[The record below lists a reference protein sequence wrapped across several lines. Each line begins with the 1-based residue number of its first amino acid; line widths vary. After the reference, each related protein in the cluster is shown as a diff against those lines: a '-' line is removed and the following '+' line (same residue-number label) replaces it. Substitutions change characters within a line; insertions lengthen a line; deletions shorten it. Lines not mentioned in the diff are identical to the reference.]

1 MELLEFNA
9 QLSSLQN
16 DYEIELFIKIYFLY
30 GTAFV
35 FNHNTESEF
44 DFKNKISNEF
54 KIPIEN
60 IYIVGSSKLGF
71 SYHKQKKFDF
81 DSDIDIAIVNNELYE
96 KYFEIATNIEYS
108 IRNSKTIISI
118 DELKRYNEF
127 KNYLIIG
134 WMRPDKLPLSYQV
147 SQHLQTSWFHFFES
161 LSNNKSEVGNYK
173 VAAGIFK
180 NHHFLIKYLVDSLLK
195 HKKGII

>member
-1 MELLEFNA
+1 MELSEFND
-9 QLSSLQN
+9 LVSSLQN
-16 DYEIELFIKIYFLY
+16 EDEIKSLIKKYFLY

-35 FNHNTESEF
+35 FHNNTEDEF

-81 DSDIDIAIVNNELYE
+81 DSDIDIAIVNHELFE
-96 KYFEIATNIEYS
+96 KYFDIATDIQYS
-108 IRNSKTIISI
+108 IRNGKTIIST
-118 DELKRYNEF
+118 DELKQYNKF

-147 SQHLQTSWFHFFES
+147 SHNLQSSWFHFFES
-161 LSNNKSEVGNYK
+161 ISNNKSEVGNYK

-180 NHHFLIKYLVDSLLK
+180 NHDFLIKYLVDSLLK
-195 HKKGII
+195 YKKGLL